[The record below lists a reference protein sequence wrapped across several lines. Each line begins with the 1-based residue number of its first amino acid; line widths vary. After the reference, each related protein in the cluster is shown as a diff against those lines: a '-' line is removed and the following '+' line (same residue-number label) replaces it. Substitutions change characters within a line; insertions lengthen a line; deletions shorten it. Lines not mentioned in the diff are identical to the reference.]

1 MDNFIVFVSE
11 QWLLVSVLLVLVAAY
26 VWTEGR
32 KGGVTLSVHSATRL
46 INKGEAVVVDLR
58 DTKEF
63 QAGHIVDSLSI
74 PHNKLLEQ
82 LPQLE
87 SHKNKTLI
95 LVDKMGQH
103 AGAAGRTLKAKGFAV
118 NRLQGGISEW
128 QAQSLPLVKG
138 KA

>member
-1 MDNFIVFVSE
+1 MDNFIIFVAE
-11 QWLLVSVLLVLVAAY
+11 QWLLVSLLLALVVVY
-26 VWTEGR
+26 FWTEGR
-32 KGGVTLSVHSATRL
+32 RSGVTLSVHSATRL
-46 INKGEAVVVDLR
+46 INKGEAIVVDLR
-58 DTKEF
+58 DAKEF

-74 PHNKLLEQ
+74 PHNKLAEQ

-87 SHKNKTLI
+87 SHRNKTLI

-103 AGAAGRTLKAKGFAV
+103 AGAAGRTLKAKGFTV